1 MDIICPAYKTCLTLV
16 LHNLRIL
23 LKHSKV
29 LNVLDQTDELLVFF
43 VANTKL
49 ESGIKIQV
57 KSLSKSLQWLY
68 NDNSNY
74 FDSPRIYFV
83 CTTDSASHFTKTLP
97 FNPQNYIVKEMVLSP
112 IHSKAKY
119 HSKQLRTLFF
129 NHTIKKGQ
137 IRSETWGCP
146 AYLNHWLLFPL

>member
-29 LNVLDQTDELLVFF
+29 LNVLDQTDKLLVFF

-129 NHTIKKGQ
+129 NHTIKKRQ
-137 IRSETWGCP
+137 IRSETWGCL